1 MSAQSLNII
10 YAAIDVVNDMGEDE
24 LPLVKDP
31 DTKLFGVD
39 GGIDSLSLINLV
51 VAAEKIIETETGKT
65 VALVQEDIMGME
77 NNPFNTVATLAD
89 HLDSI
94 LAES

>member
-1 MSAQSLNII
+1 MSTQSLDII
-10 YAAIDVVNDMGEDE
+10 YAAIDVVNDMEEDDM
-24 LPLVKDP
+24 PLEKSP
-31 DTKLFGVD
+31 ETKLFGTD

-65 VALVQEDIMGME
+65 IALVQEDIMSME
-77 NNPFNTVATLAD
+77 NNPFATVASLAD
-89 HLDSI
+89 PLDSI